1 MDSLFELLFISLFL
15 EGERRIPLW
24 EFRGSASRK
33 NFFPDSSGEHEV
45 FKLRRE
51 RFQYHPQA
59 F

>member
-1 MDSLFELLFISLFL
+1 MIAQ
-15 EGERRIPLW
+15 EGERRISLW